1 MRKILSLVTIICL
14 ILLLT
19 IIFHN
24 RYSENDLPNTTSI
37 SITLVVILFGLTI
50 LNTRK
55 VK

>member
-19 IIFHN
+19 VIFYN
-24 RYSENDLPNTTSI
+24 RYSENDLPNTPSI
-37 SITLVVILFGLTI
+37 LITLVVVLFGLTI